1 MSVLVWARRI
11 FLVGALA
18 LGGLAANAATVTF
31 DFTGNTAK
39 GRSLSFSNGALDL
52 LVVAGH
58 FNPVTGA
65 VRGGGKVIQATS
77 GLGEKSRDSGDSRKL
92 DGKGSKE
99 LLTFSFSSNV
109 KIENITFRRI
119 GKGSRVTGFVDGVML
134 GSARVRRFM
143 DVSALDLTSD
153 SFGIGAGNRK
163 SAFRIASITVS
174 TVPLPAGGLLLA
186 SGLAGLSCLRR
197 RRSA

>member
-1 MSVLVWARRI
+1 MSILVWTRQI
-11 FLVGALA
+11 FAVGALV
-18 LGGLAANAATVTF
+18 LSGLAADAATVTF
-31 DFTGNTAK
+31 DFTGHTAK
-39 GRSLSFSNGALDL
+39 GHSLSFSNGALDL

-109 KIENITFRRI
+109 KIESVTFRRI
-119 GKGSRVTGFVDGVML
+119 GKDSQVTGFVDGVML
-134 GSARVRRFM
+134 GHALVRRFM
-143 DVSALDLTSD
+143 DVSALDLISD
-153 SFGIGAGNRK
+153 NFGIGAGDRK

-174 TVPLPAGGLLLA
+174 TVPLPAGGLLLGSA
-186 SGLAGLSCLRR
+186 LVGLSRLRR
-197 RRSA
+197 KRNA